1 MGSDAVSSAN
11 AKSIWLIGLMGSG
24 KSTIGRALAQS
35 LHYEYVDNDT
45 TIAAVTGHSIVEL
58 AESGGTLLHDWE
70 SSYVHQVVA
79 NRRPLVAGIPASIAD
94 RCAELQL
101 LRGSGTLVYLR
112 CDLDTLVARVRT
124 DGSRPW
130 LKHDVRQTIEA
141 MLADRE
147 PRLLRVAHL
156 VLDSSAPVAE
166 IVDRIVTGI
175 RN

>member
-1 MGSDAVSSAN
+1 MLSAN
-11 AKSIWLIGLMGSG
+11 ARSIWLIGLMGSG

-35 LHYEYVDNDT
+35 LHYEYVDNDI
-45 TIAAVTGHSIVEL
+45 TIAALTGHSIVEL

-70 SSYVHQVVA
+70 STYVHQVVA

-124 DGSRPW
+124 DGNRPW
-130 LKHDVRQTIEA
+130 LKHDIRQTIEA

-147 PRLLRVAHL
+147 PHLLRVAHL
-156 VLDSSAPVAE
+156 VLNSAAPVAE

-175 RN
+175 HN

>member
-1 MGSDAVSSAN
+1 VLSAK

-35 LHYEYVDNDT
+35 LDYEYVDNDT
-45 TIAAVTGHSIVEL
+45 AIAAVTAHSTVEL
-58 AESGGTLLHDWE
+58 AELGGTLLHDWE
-70 SSYVHQVVA
+70 SSYVHQIMA

-130 LKHDVRQTIEA
+130 LRHDVRQTIEA

-175 RN
+175 RD